1 MALFGRR
8 RDADAARR
16 RLGSSS
22 AGGPTQRRTGSTSI
36 VVRPRD
42 EEQTFLKES
51 GNFLDVDS
59 REDRRELREKI
70 RRYAMYNDAMNVV
83 VTLTAMFA
91 SSGPTIVCEDAE
103 NERVL
108 NDYFRSHGM
117 ADFLYDFIR
126 EYLIS
131 GEATSFAAWDEGNGC
146 LTDEQIL
153 DPDQIE
159 VRPSLWKDDDHIVI
173 APPENVADVFMDE
186 DNPDHDEAVAS
197 MPELYDA
204 IASGKPLRVDDE
216 KIIRIVNRSRPW
228 DRYGIPVFTPALPAL
243 VQEEALDA
251 ALYEQLYTLI
261 TPTIIGTVGLKAGEL
276 GPNQPPWVPT
286 QDQLDTIAETYR
298 NMMMARFR
306 LGLFTIGVDFKN
318 AFANAQIPDLSKDY
332 ARCEQKILRCVAA
345 GKGLLDG
352 SSGGPWASGALNR
365 DVYASVIQFIRDKVS
380 HAFQRRIDTVIRRL
394 GILAYRPDDSGER
407 VRVLTED
414 GRPVYETAF
423 LDFDHGVMRNA
434 NDQMDV
440 LMKLVD
446 KGVPI
451 SWQTLA
457 DAAESG
463 IQVSEEIKTQK
474 DEQDL
479 QEKVGLETD
488 PVLEARRRMSGGD
501 SEEED
506 DAEPRSPLNRMA
518 L

>member
-1 MALFGRR
+1 MALFGRG
-8 RDADAARR
+8 RDREDRR

-22 AGGPTQRRTGSTSI
+22 IGRNNSVRTASTNI

-51 GNFLDVDS
+51 GNWLDVDNA
-59 REDRRELREKI
+59 EDRRELRDKI
-70 RRYAMYNDAMNVV
+70 RRYSMYNDAMNVV
-83 VTLTAMFA
+83 ITLTSMFA
-91 SSGPTIVCEDAE
+91 SSGPKIVCEDAQ
-103 NERVL
+103 NEAVL
-108 NDYFRSHGM
+108 NEYFESHGM
-117 ADFLYDFIR
+117 AEFLYEFIR

-131 GEATSFAAWDEGNGC
+131 GEATSFASWDEDGMC

-159 VRPSLWKDDDHIVI
+159 VTPSLWKDDDHIVI
-173 APPENVADVFMDE
+173 APPDAVAEVFMDE
-186 DNPDHDEAVAS
+186 SNPDHYEAVS
-197 MPELYDA
+197 EMPELYEA
-204 IASGKPLRVDDE
+204 ISAGKPLRVDDE
-216 KIIRIVNRSRPW
+216 KIIRIVNRAKPW
-228 DRYGIPVFTPALPAL
+228 DRYGTPMFTPALSAL

-276 GPNQPPWVPT
+276 GPNSSPWVPT
-286 QDQLDTIAETYR
+286 QDQLDQIAETYR

-380 HAFQRRIDTVIRRL
+380 HAFQKRIDTVIHRL
-394 GILAYRPDDSGER
+394 GIVAYRPNDDGER

-414 GRPVYETAF
+414 GKPVYETAF

-440 LMKLVD
+440 LIKLAD

-457 DAAESG
+457 DSAESG
-463 IQVSEEIKTQK
+463 IQVAEEIRSLK

-479 QEKVGLETD
+479 QKKVGMETD
-488 PVLEARRRMSGGD
+488 PIIEARERLSGDGD
-501 SEEED
+501 EED
-506 DAEPRSPLNRMA
+506 DAEPRSPLNIDAM
-518 L
+518 

>member
-1 MALFGRR
+1 MAIFGRGRER
-8 RDADAARR
+8 RSARD
-16 RLGSSS
+16 RLGLSSIGRGNSVRS
-22 AGGPTQRRTGSTSI
+22 ASTNI

-51 GNFLDVDS
+51 GNWLDIDNDG
-59 REDRRELREKI
+59 DRRELRERI
-70 RRYAMYNDAMNVV
+70 RRYSVYNDALNVV
-83 VTLTAMFA
+83 VTLTSMFA
-91 SSGPTIVCEDAE
+91 ASGPRIVCDDAE
-103 NERVL
+103 NEDIL
-108 NDYFRSHGM
+108 NAYFQSHGM
-117 ADFLYDFIR
+117 AEFLYEFIR
-126 EYLIS
+126 EYLTS
-131 GEATSFAAWDEGNGC
+131 GEATSFAAWDEDGRC

-153 DPDQIE
+153 NPDQIQ
-159 VRPSLWKDDDHIVI
+159 VSPSLWKDDDHIVI
-173 APPENVADVFMDE
+173 APPESVAEVFMDE
-186 DNPDHDEAVAS
+186 SNPDHDEAVS
-197 MPELYDA
+197 EMPDLYEA
-204 IASGKPLRVDDE
+204 VATGRPLRVDDE
-216 KIIRIVNRSRPW
+216 KIIRIVNRARPW
-228 DRYGIPVFTPALPAL
+228 DRYGTPVFTSALPAL

-276 GPNQPPWVPT
+276 GPGSSPWVPT
-286 QDQLDTIAETYR
+286 QEQLDQISETYR

-380 HAFQRRIDTVIRRL
+380 HAFQKRIDTVIRHL
-394 GILAYRPDDSGER
+394 GIVAYRADDSGER
-407 VRVLTED
+407 TRALTDD
-414 GRPVYETAF
+414 GKPVYERAF

-440 LMKLVD
+440 LIKLAD

-457 DAAESG
+457 DSSESG
-463 IQVSEEIKTQK
+463 IQVSEEIRTMKS
-474 DEQDL
+474 EQDL
-479 QEKVGLETD
+479 QKKVGMERD
-488 PVLEARRRMSGGD
+488 PLIEAREKMGEGSD
-501 SEEED
+501 EED
-506 DAEPRSPLNRMA
+506 DAEPRSPLNLDAM
-518 L
+518 

>member
-1 MALFGRR
+1 MALFGRG
-8 RDADAARR
+8 RDREERR

-22 AGGPTQRRTGSTSI
+22 IGRNNSVRTASTNI

-51 GNFLDVDS
+51 GNWLDVDNA
-59 REDRRELREKI
+59 EDRRELRDKI
-70 RRYAMYNDAMNVV
+70 RRYSMYNDAMNVV
-83 VTLTAMFA
+83 ITLTSMFA
-91 SSGPTIVCEDAE
+91 SSGPKIVCEDAQ
-103 NERVL
+103 NEAVL
-108 NDYFRSHGM
+108 NEYFESHGM
-117 ADFLYDFIR
+117 AEFLYEFIR

-131 GEATSFAAWDEGNGC
+131 GEATSFASWDEDGMC

-159 VRPSLWKDDDHIVI
+159 VTPSLWKDDDHIVI
-173 APPENVADVFMDE
+173 APPDAVAEVFMDE
-186 DNPDHDEAVAS
+186 NNPDHYEAVS
-197 MPELYDA
+197 EMPELYEA
-204 IASGKPLRVDDE
+204 ISAGKPLRVDDE
-216 KIIRIVNRSRPW
+216 KIIRIVNRAKPW
-228 DRYGIPVFTPALPAL
+228 DRYGTPMFTPALSAL

-276 GPNQPPWVPT
+276 GQNSSPWVPT
-286 QDQLDTIAETYR
+286 QDQLDQIAETYR

-380 HAFQRRIDTVIRRL
+380 HAFQKRIDTVIYRL
-394 GILAYRPDDSGER
+394 GIVAYRPNDDGER

-414 GRPVYETAF
+414 GKPVYETAF

-440 LMKLVD
+440 LIKLAD

-457 DAAESG
+457 DSAESG
-463 IQVSEEIKTQK
+463 IQVAEEIRSLK

-479 QEKVGLETD
+479 QKKVGMETD
-488 PVLEARRRMSGGD
+488 PIIEARERLSGGD
-501 SEEED
+501 TDED
-506 DAEPRSPLNRMA
+506 DAEPRSPLNIDAM
-518 L
+518 

>member
-1 MALFGRR
+1 MAIFGRGR
-8 RDADAARR
+8 RDREGR
-16 RLGSSS
+16 SRLGGSSS
-22 AGGPTQRRTGSTSI
+22 TRFGRGSRTASTNI

-51 GNFLDVDS
+51 GNYLDIDS

-70 RRYAMYNDAMNVV
+70 RRYSIYNDAMNVV

-91 SSGPTIVCEDAE
+91 SSGPRIVCEDAQ
-103 NERVL
+103 NEAVL
-108 NDYFRSHGM
+108 NDYFKSHGM
-117 ADFLYDFIR
+117 DEFLYDFIK

-131 GEATSFAAWDEGNGC
+131 GEATSFASWDPENNE
-146 LTDEQIL
+146 LTSEQIL
-153 DPDQIE
+153 DPDQVE

-173 APPENVADVFMDE
+173 STPENVAEVFSDE
-186 DNPDHDEAVAS
+186 DNPDHDEAVSS
-197 MPELYDA
+197 MPELYEA
-204 IASGKPLRVDDE
+204 VSSGRPLRVDDE
-216 KIIRIVNRSRPW
+216 KIIRIVNKARPW
-228 DRYGIPVFTPALPAL
+228 DRYGIPMFAPALSAL

-276 GPNQPPWVPT
+276 GPNSAPWIPT
-286 QDQLDTIAETYR
+286 QDQLDNIADTYR

-306 LGLFTIGVDFKN
+306 LALFTIGVHFEN

-365 DVYASVIQFIRDKVS
+365 DVYASVIQFIRNKVS
-380 HAFQRRIDTVIRRL
+380 AAYQRRIDTVIRGL
-394 GILAYRPDDSGER
+394 GIVAYRPDGDGER
-407 VRVLTED
+407 VRVLTDD
-414 GRPVYETAF
+414 GKPVYETAF

-440 LMKLVD
+440 LMRLVD

-463 IQVSEEIKTQK
+463 VQVSEEIKDIK
-474 DEQDL
+474 KEQDL
-479 QEKVGLETD
+479 QEKIGMETD
-488 PVLEARRRMSGGD
+488 PLLSAKRRLSGDD
-501 SEEED
+501 SPED
-506 DAEPRSPLNRMA
+506 DAEPRSPLNSLAR
-518 L
+518 